1 MSPLYVPPLHP
12 PFMSPLMPPLSPPQA
27 VGPLVALL
35 SVRCPTDAVAVA
47 ARLPHIG
54 AASVWAQDVSQA
66 LSVAHR

>member
-1 MSPLYVPPLHP
+1 
-12 PFMSPLMPPLSPPQA
+12 MPPLSPPQA